1 VIIADL
7 VKAINYRPPIV
18 LTSSKEN
25 IAATSL
31 TEAKEKRLRE
41 AYIAFNREKRMRE
54 VAERKKARELPD
66 RFGLPNVENEDSER
80 VQHILRLVIEEQPI
94 KEDDLVWLGTDRS
107 IYWTNK
113 LRYAHHANMASIST
127 KDWLRTG
134 DVWKAIDA
142 CSQWRKAQCSEKGL
156 GIVEDAL
163 IKVGKAN
170 KPRSALLTTG
180 GGALRD
186 LGRCDD
192 AVRFGKEAHSLKP
205 EDFRPCTLLGAVS
218 IEMGSYARGAEWYEK
233 AEALGA
239 SSNLIDRELQSILNA
254 VSHEKRSQIKK
265 ALKASNPSRY
275 DQL

>member
-1 VIIADL
+1 
-7 VKAINYRPPIV
+7 
-18 LTSSKEN
+18 LTSSE
-25 IAATSL
+25 
-31 TEAKEKRLRE
+31 EKRLRE

-54 VAERKKARELPD
+54 EEAQKKARELPD
-66 RFGLPNVENEDSER
+66 RFDLPNLESEDSER
-80 VQHILRLVIEEQPI
+80 VLRILRLVIAKQPI
-94 KEDDLVWLGTDRS
+94 EQDDLVWLDTDGS
-107 IYWTNK
+107 IYWTKK
-113 LRYAHHANMASIST
+113 LRYANHANLASIST
-127 KDWLRTG
+127 KDWLLTG

-142 CSQWRKAQCSEKGL
+142 CSQWRKAQCPETGL
-156 GIVEDAL
+156 AVVEEAL
-163 IKVGKAN
+163 VKADKAI

-186 LGRCDD
+186 LGRRDD

-205 EDFRPCTLLGAVS
+205 KDYRPCTLLGAVS
-218 IEMGSYARGAEWYEK
+218 IEMGSYAKGAEWYKK

-239 SSNLIDRELQSILNA
+239 SRNLIDRELQSILSA